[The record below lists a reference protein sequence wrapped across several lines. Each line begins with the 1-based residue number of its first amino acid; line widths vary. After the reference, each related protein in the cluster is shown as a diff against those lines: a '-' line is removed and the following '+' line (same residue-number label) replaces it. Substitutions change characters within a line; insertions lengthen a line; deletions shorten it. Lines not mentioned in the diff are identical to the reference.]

1 MKLTDIILREE
12 VEKRMTNFLDDLHRN
27 KRTISVAAFMK
38 EFGVDKDQATDF
50 IHKWNMS
57 KVDRSVMEDGHGE
70 GYEEG
75 NIKLMGDMILPID
88 KEIVLQAEED
98 KYNRGLLVTN
108 NKDKSY
114 DIAYWADKFE
124 PYPIEVEID
133 GKSVAKEAKV
143 IKLLFH
149 PEMDEEKGE
158 FKKRDKNESISL
170 SEPNEDMEKLINRG
184 IRKINIGSSDEEDVL
199 YYVHNNWMGGH
210 ISAEE
215 AMKKISKYLDP
226 R

>member
-1 MKLTDIILREE
+1 MKL
-12 VEKRMTNFLDDLHRN
+12 
-27 KRTISVAAFMK
+27 
-38 EFGVDKDQATDF
+38 
-50 IHKWNMS
+50 S
-57 KVDRSVMEDGHGE
+57 KVILEE
-70 GYEEG
+70 YEEG
-75 NIKLMGDMILPID
+75 NIKLMGDIILPID
-88 KEIVLQAEED
+88 KEMVLQAEED

-149 PEMDEEKGE
+149 PEM
-158 FKKRDKNESISL
+158 NEGRSL
-170 SEPNEDMEKLINRG
+170 SEPSDEMEKIIDSG
-184 IRKINIGSSDEEDVL
+184 IRINGDINNIKDVM
-199 YYVHNNWMGGH
+199 YYVHNNWMGGE

-215 AMKKISKYLDP
+215 AMKKISTYI

>member
-1 MKLTDIILREE
+1 MKLTDIILREG
-12 VEKRMTNFLDDLHRN
+12 VEKRMINFLDDMHRN
-27 KRTISVAAFMK
+27 KQTISVAAFMK
-38 EFGVDKDQATDF
+38 EFGVDKQEAMDF
-50 IHKWNMS
+50 IHKWNIS
-57 KVDRSVMEDGHGE
+57 KVDRSVMEDGHGDD
-70 GYEEG
+70 YEEG
-75 NIKLMGDMILPID
+75 NIKLMGDIILPID
-88 KEIVLQAEED
+88 KEMVLQAEED

-158 FKKRDKNESISL
+158 FKKRDKNEMKSV
-170 SEPNEDMEKLINRG
+170 SEPSEEMEKVIDSG
-184 IRKINIGSSDEEDVL
+184 IRISGDMDDIKDVI
-199 YYVHNNWMGGH
+199 YYVHNNWMGNEF
-210 ISAEE
+210 SAEE
-215 AMKKISKYLDP
+215 AMKKLSKYIS
-226 R
+226 

>member
-1 MKLTDIILREE
+1 MKL
-12 VEKRMTNFLDDLHRN
+12 
-27 KRTISVAAFMK
+27 
-38 EFGVDKDQATDF
+38 
-50 IHKWNMS
+50 S
-57 KVDRSVMEDGHGE
+57 KVILEE
-70 GYEEG
+70 YEEG
-75 NIKLMGDMILPID
+75 NIKLMGDIILPID
-88 KEIVLQAEED
+88 KEMVLQAEED

-149 PEMDEEKGE
+149 PEM
-158 FKKRDKNESISL
+158 NEGRSL
-170 SEPNEDMEKLINRG
+170 SEPSDEMEKIIDSG
-184 IRKINIGSSDEEDVL
+184 IRINGDINNIKDVM
-199 YYVHNNWMGGH
+199 YYVHNNWMGGA

-215 AMKKISKYLDP
+215 AMKKISTYI

>member
-1 MKLTDIILREE
+1 MI
-12 VEKRMTNFLDDLHRN
+12 NFLDDMHRN
-27 KRTISVAAFMK
+27 KQTISVAAFIK
-38 EFGVDKDQATDF
+38 EFGVDKQEARDF
-50 IHKWNMS
+50 IHKWNIS
-57 KVDRSVMEDGHGE
+57 KVDRSVMEDGHGD

-75 NIKLMGDMILPID
+75 NIKLMGDIILPID
-88 KEIVLQAEED
+88 KEMVLQAEED

-149 PEMDEEKGE
+149 RKMDEEKGE
-158 FKKRDKNESISL
+158 FKKRDKNEGRSL
-170 SEPNEDMEKLINRG
+170 SEPSDEMEKVIDSG
-184 IRKINIGSSDEEDVL
+184 ISISGDMDNIKDVM
-199 YYVHNNWMGGH
+199 YYVHNNWMGGD

-215 AMKKISKYLDP
+215 AMKKISKYI

>member
-1 MKLTDIILREE
+1 MI
-12 VEKRMTNFLDDLHRN
+12 NFLDDMHRN
-27 KRTISVAAFMK
+27 KQTISVAAFMK
-38 EFGVDKDQATDF
+38 EFGVDKQEARDF
-50 IHKWNMS
+50 IHKWNIS
-57 KVDRSVMEDGHGE
+57 KVDRSVMEDGHGD

-75 NIKLMGDMILPID
+75 NIKLMGDIILPID
-88 KEIVLQAEED
+88 KEMVLQAEED

-158 FKKRDKNESISL
+158 FKKRDKNEGRSL
-170 SEPNEDMEKLINRG
+170 SEPSDEMEKVIDSG
-184 IRKINIGSSDEEDVL
+184 ISISGDMDNIKDVM
-199 YYVHNNWMGGH
+199 YYVHNNWMGGD

-215 AMKKISKYLDP
+215 AMKKISKYI

>member
-1 MKLTDIILREE
+1 MI
-12 VEKRMTNFLDDLHRN
+12 NFLDDMHRN
-27 KRTISVAAFMK
+27 KQTISVAAFMK
-38 EFGVDKDQATDF
+38 EFGVDKQEAIDF
-50 IHKWNMS
+50 IHKWNVS
-57 KVDRSVMEDGHGE
+57 KVDRSVMEDGHGD

-75 NIKLMGDMILPID
+75 NIKLMGDIILPIG
-88 KEIVLQAEED
+88 KEMVLQAEED

-114 DIAYWADKFE
+114 DVAYWADKFE

-149 PEMDEEKGE
+149 PEM
-158 FKKRDKNESISL
+158 NEGRSL
-170 SEPNEDMEKLINRG
+170 SEPSDEMEKVIDSG
-184 IRKINIGSSDEEDVL
+184 IRISGDMDNIKDVM
-199 YYVHNNWMGGH
+199 YYVHNNWMGGD

-215 AMKKISKYLDP
+215 AMKKISKYI

>member
-1 MKLTDIILREE
+1 MKLTDIILREG
-12 VEKRMTNFLDDLHRN
+12 VEKRMINFLDDMHRN
-27 KRTISVAAFMK
+27 KQTISVAAFMK
-38 EFGVDKDQATDF
+38 EFGVDKQEAIDF
-50 IHKWNMS
+50 IHKWNVS
-57 KVDRSVMEDGHGE
+57 KVDRSVMEDGHGD

-75 NIKLMGDMILPID
+75 NIKLMGDIILPID
-88 KEIVLQAEED
+88 KEMVLQAEED

-114 DIAYWADKFE
+114 DVAYWADKFE

-158 FKKRDKNESISL
+158 FKKRDKNEGRSL
-170 SEPNEDMEKLINRG
+170 SEPSDEMEKVIDSG
-184 IRKINIGSSDEEDVL
+184 ISISGDMDNIKDVM
-199 YYVHNNWMGGH
+199 YYVHNNWMGNE

-215 AMKKISKYLDP
+215 AMKKISKYIS
-226 R
+226 

>member
-1 MKLTDIILREE
+1 MKLSDIILENRYNE
-12 VEKRMTNFLDDLHRN
+12 
-27 KRTISVAAFMK
+27 
-38 EFGVDKDQATDF
+38 G
-50 IHKWNMS
+50 
-57 KVDRSVMEDGHGE
+57 

-75 NIKLMGDMILPID
+75 DIKLMGDLILPID

-114 DIAYWADKFE
+114 DIAYWADTFE

-149 PEMDEEKGE
+149 PEMDEGKYKSDAQRKAIYATKAEKE
-158 FKKRDKNESISL
+158 KNE
-170 SEPNEDMEKLINRG
+170 DAKA
-184 IRKINIGSSDEEDVL
+184 
-199 YYVHNNWMGGH
+199 NWESNH
-210 ISAEE
+210 
-215 AMKKISKYLDP
+215 SKYKKTTNETE
-226 R
+226 

>member
-1 MKLTDIILREE
+1 MKLTDIILREG
-12 VEKRMTNFLDDLHRN
+12 VEKRMINYLDDLHSN
-27 KRTISVAAFMK
+27 KRTISVTDFMK
-38 EFGVDKDQATDF
+38 EFGVDKQEAIDF
-50 IHKWNMS
+50 IHKWNVS
-57 KVDRSVMEDGHGE
+57 KVDRSVMEDGHGD

-75 NIKLMGDMILPID
+75 NIKLMGDIILPIG
-88 KEIVLQAEED
+88 KEMVLQAEED

-108 NKDKSY
+108 NEDKSY
-114 DIAYWADKFE
+114 DVAYWADKFE

-149 PEMDEEKGE
+149 PEMDEG
-158 FKKRDKNESISL
+158 RSL
-170 SEPNEDMEKLINRG
+170 SEPRDEMEKVIDSG
-184 IRKINIGSSDEEDVL
+184 IRISGDMDNIKDVM
-199 YYVHNNWMGGH
+199 YYVHNNWMGGD

-215 AMKKISKYLDP
+215 AMKKISKYI

>member
-1 MKLTDIILREE
+1 MKLSKIILEQNTTNEE
-12 VEKRMTNFLDDLHRN
+12 LNVAKRKLEDMLQQTDADFIIDKIMSIEDENVLDVL
-27 KRTISVAAFMK
+27 VAAL
-38 EFGVDKDQATDF
+38 ENPNQY
-50 IHKWNMS
+50 
-57 KVDRSVMEDGHGE
+57 RLEEDGHGE

-88 KEIVLQAEED
+88 KEMVLQAEED
-98 KYNRGLLVTN
+98 KYDRGLLVTN

-149 PEMDEEKGE
+149 PEMD
-158 FKKRDKNESISL
+158 
-170 SEPNEDMEKLINRG
+170 
-184 IRKINIGSSDEEDVL
+184 
-199 YYVHNNWMGGH
+199 
-210 ISAEE
+210 
-215 AMKKISKYLDP
+215 
-226 R
+226 

>member
-1 MKLTDIILREE
+1 MKL
-12 VEKRMTNFLDDLHRN
+12 
-27 KRTISVAAFMK
+27 
-38 EFGVDKDQATDF
+38 
-50 IHKWNMS
+50 S
-57 KVDRSVMEDGHGE
+57 KVILEE
-70 GYEEG
+70 YEEG
-75 NIKLMGDMILPID
+75 NIKLMGDVILPID
-88 KEIVLQAEED
+88 KEMVLQAEED

-149 PEMDEEKGE
+149 PEM
-158 FKKRDKNESISL
+158 NEGRSL
-170 SEPNEDMEKLINRG
+170 SEPSDEMEKIIDSG
-184 IRKINIGSSDEEDVL
+184 IRINGDIDNIKDVM
-199 YYVHNNWMGGH
+199 YYVHNNWMGGE

-215 AMKKISKYLDP
+215 AMKKISTYI

>member
-1 MKLTDIILREE
+1 MKLTDIILREG
-12 VEKRMTNFLDDLHRN
+12 VEKRMINFLDDMHRN
-27 KRTISVAAFMK
+27 KQTISVAAFMK
-38 EFGVDKDQATDF
+38 EFGVDKQEAMDF
-50 IHKWNMS
+50 IHKWNIS
-57 KVDRSVMEDGHGE
+57 KVDRSVMEDGHGDD
-70 GYEEG
+70 YEEG
-75 NIKLMGDMILPID
+75 NIKLMGDIILPID
-88 KEIVLQAEED
+88 KEMVLQAEED

-114 DIAYWADKFE
+114 DVAYWADKFE

-158 FKKRDKNESISL
+158 FKKRDKNEGRSL
-170 SEPNEDMEKLINRG
+170 SEPSDEMEKVIDSG
-184 IRKINIGSSDEEDVL
+184 ISISGDMDNIKDVM
-199 YYVHNNWMGGH
+199 YYVHNNWMGGD

-215 AMKKISKYLDP
+215 AMKKISKYI

>member
-1 MKLTDIILREE
+1 MKLSKIILEQNTTNEE
-12 VEKRMTNFLDDLHRN
+12 LNVAKRKLEDMLQQTDADFIIDKIMSIEDENVLDVL
-27 KRTISVAAFMK
+27 VAAL
-38 EFGVDKDQATDF
+38 ENPNQY
-50 IHKWNMS
+50 
-57 KVDRSVMEDGHGE
+57 RLEEDGHGE

-75 NIKLMGDMILPID
+75 NIKLMGDIILPID
-88 KEIVLQAEED
+88 KEMVLQAEED

-149 PEMDEEKGE
+149 PEMD
-158 FKKRDKNESISL
+158 
-170 SEPNEDMEKLINRG
+170 
-184 IRKINIGSSDEEDVL
+184 
-199 YYVHNNWMGGH
+199 
-210 ISAEE
+210 
-215 AMKKISKYLDP
+215 
-226 R
+226 

>member
-1 MKLTDIILREE
+1 MI
-12 VEKRMTNFLDDLHRN
+12 NFLDDMHRN
-27 KRTISVAAFMK
+27 KQTISVAAFMK
-38 EFGVDKDQATDF
+38 EFGVDKQEAMDF
-50 IHKWNMS
+50 IHKWNIS
-57 KVDRSVMEDGHGE
+57 KVDRSVMEDGHGDD
-70 GYEEG
+70 YEEG
-75 NIKLMGDMILPID
+75 NIKLMGDIILPID
-88 KEIVLQAEED
+88 KEMVLQAEED

-158 FKKRDKNESISL
+158 FKKRDKNEMKSV
-170 SEPNEDMEKLINRG
+170 SEPSEEMEKVIDSGIRISGDMEDIK
-184 IRKINIGSSDEEDVL
+184 DVI
-199 YYVHNNWMGGH
+199 YYVHNNWMGNEF
-210 ISAEE
+210 SAEE
-215 AMKKISKYLDP
+215 AMKKLSKYIS
-226 R
+226 

>member
-1 MKLTDIILREE
+1 MKLSKIIL
-12 VEKRMTNFLDDLHRN
+12 H
-27 KRTISVAAFMK
+27 
-38 EFGVDKDQATDF
+38 
-50 IHKWNMS
+50 
-57 KVDRSVMEDGHGE
+57 EDGHGD

-88 KEIVLQAEED
+88 KEMVLQAEED

-149 PEMDEEKGE
+149 PEMDENIKEGMSNDDDDFNKE
-158 FKKRDKNESISL
+158 L
-170 SEPNEDMEKLINRG
+170 EDIIKSG
-184 IRKINIGSSDEEDVL
+184 IRLHPDRLKDVI
-199 YYVHNNWMGGH
+199 YYVHNNWMAGNYGDDY
-210 ISAEE
+210 
-215 AMKKISKYLDP
+215 AMRRISKFLNGW
-226 R
+226 

>member
-1 MKLTDIILREE
+1 MKLSKIIL
-12 VEKRMTNFLDDLHRN
+12 H
-27 KRTISVAAFMK
+27 
-38 EFGVDKDQATDF
+38 
-50 IHKWNMS
+50 
-57 KVDRSVMEDGHGE
+57 EDGHGD

-88 KEIVLQAEED
+88 KEMVLQAEED

-149 PEMDEEKGE
+149 PEMDENIKEGMSNDDDDFNKE
-158 FKKRDKNESISL
+158 L
-170 SEPNEDMEKLINRG
+170 EDIIKSG
-184 IRKINIGSSDEEDVL
+184 IRLHPDRLKDVI
-199 YYVHNNWMGGH
+199 YYVHNNWMAGNYGDDY
-210 ISAEE
+210 
-215 AMKKISKYLDP
+215 AMRRISKFLNG
-226 R
+226 

>member
-1 MKLTDIILREE
+1 MKLSKIILEQNTTNEE
-12 VEKRMTNFLDDLHRN
+12 LNVAKRKLEDMLQQTDADFIIDKIMSIEDENVLDVL
-27 KRTISVAAFMK
+27 VAAL
-38 EFGVDKDQATDF
+38 ENPNQY
-50 IHKWNMS
+50 
-57 KVDRSVMEDGHGE
+57 RLEEDGHGE

-88 KEIVLQAEED
+88 KEMVLQAEED

-149 PEMDEEKGE
+149 PEMD
-158 FKKRDKNESISL
+158 
-170 SEPNEDMEKLINRG
+170 
-184 IRKINIGSSDEEDVL
+184 
-199 YYVHNNWMGGH
+199 
-210 ISAEE
+210 
-215 AMKKISKYLDP
+215 
-226 R
+226 